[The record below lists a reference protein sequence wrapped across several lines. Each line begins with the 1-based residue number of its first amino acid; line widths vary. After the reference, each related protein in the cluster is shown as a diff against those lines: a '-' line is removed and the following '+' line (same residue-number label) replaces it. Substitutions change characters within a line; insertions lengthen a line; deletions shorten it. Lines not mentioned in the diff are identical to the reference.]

1 MATIKDIE
9 RRDAEIWAA
18 EARALRALA
27 KYLREAVIDLPV
39 ESGVARAFARRA
51 RTIEGA
57 ARHRDLALH
66 GGGELRMLAW
76 DISDAAPEHP
86 LEAAKRSLLAGA
98 ALYEAGGTEEDDG
111 WSSLLRRMAH
121 SLPIRGA

>member
-18 EARALRALA
+18 EARALRDLA

-66 GGGELRMLAW
+66 GGGELQMLTR
-76 DISDAAPEHP
+76 DIREQAPQHP
-86 LEAAKRSLLAGA
+86 IEVAKRSLLAA
-98 ALYEAGGTEEDDG
+98 ADLDDG
-111 WSSLLRRMAH
+111 DGSSEWASVLRRFAYT
-121 SLPIRGA
+121 LPDRGGA